1 MSFVFFGGGGR
12 ERNTHWGEACG
23 QGHS

>member
-12 ERNTHWGEACG
+12 GRNTHWGEACG